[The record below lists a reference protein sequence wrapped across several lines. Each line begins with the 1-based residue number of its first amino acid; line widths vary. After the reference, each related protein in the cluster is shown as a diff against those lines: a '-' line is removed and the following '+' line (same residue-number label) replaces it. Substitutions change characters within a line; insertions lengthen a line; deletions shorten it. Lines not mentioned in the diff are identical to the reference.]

1 LEQLAQMTENIQKD
15 REVEELENLG
25 LTTQNLAKKWICQKC
40 NHSNPAG
47 LHGVKVCGACRKVPS
62 KWFLELELEKR
73 PIDMAT
79 VYGETLTSMAIKSG
93 RRDRLALVLKY
104 NPDMNRPD
112 EEGDTMLMS
121 AVKKNRLDLIQL
133 LLKYG
138 KEEFAVL
145 FELYILYTKN
155 NQQHFLTH
163 LFFFLFKFFNS
174 DIINIS
180 IGANGSTSN
189 YYSETALTY
198 AQDRCLEND
207 DDILM
212 MLTDANGD
220 LPYIKLN
227 MRWQKPDDEWLVSEK
242 VLHEQRIL
250 HRKKTNKGSKVKWNN
265 QAKSKRRHGLEHELP
280 TKFQID
286 YGTWFGGTKARKK

>member
-1 LEQLAQMTENIQKD
+1 MTENIQKD

-138 KEEFAVL
+138 KE
-145 FELYILYTKN
+145 
-155 NQQHFLTH
+155 
-163 LFFFLFKFFNS
+163 
-174 DIINIS
+174 
-180 IGANGSTSN
+180 
-189 YYSETALTY
+189 
-198 AQDRCLEND
+198 
-207 DDILM
+207 
-212 MLTDANGD
+212 
-220 LPYIKLN
+220 
-227 MRWQKPDDEWLVSEK
+227 
-242 VLHEQRIL
+242 
-250 HRKKTNKGSKVKWNN
+250 
-265 QAKSKRRHGLEHELP
+265 
-280 TKFQID
+280 
-286 YGTWFGGTKARKK
+286 